1 MRVYESLRSPIL
13 SDRTG
18 ETAIQGGVKSV
29 DFSNTSSVIRTPVNI
44 SIKIDTNR
52 RNHDE
57 DSDIVKINNDDAISQ
72 GSSSHISRHSSPHSV
87 STNNKTLHQYLAS
100 MSPSPSR
107 LKLKT
112 QSSVTSTM
120 LAASITSKKTTPSCS
135 NVLTP
140 RTPIVQTIDQ
150 ALKDA

>member
-1 MRVYESLRSPIL
+1 MRVYESLRTPVL
-13 SDRTG
+13 SERA
-18 ETAIQGGVKSV
+18 ELAALSGVKSAE
-29 DFSNTSSVIRTPVNI
+29 FNNSSSVVRNPINI
-44 SIKIDTNR
+44 SIKIESSQK
-52 RNHDE
+52 NHEDE
-57 DSDIVKINNDDAISQ
+57 SDIVKINNDDGISQ

-120 LAASITSKKTTPSCS
+120 IAGSSTSKKTTPVSS
-135 NVLTP
+135 NILTP

>member
-1 MRVYESLRSPIL
+1 MRVYESLRNPIL
-13 SDRTG
+13 SDRAEVTVISG
-18 ETAIQGGVKSV
+18 IKSLE
-29 DFSNTSSVIRTPVNI
+29 FNNNSSIVRNPINI
-44 SIKIDTNR
+44 SIKIDTNQK
-52 RNHDE
+52 NHDDE
-57 DSDIVKINNDDAISQ
+57 SDVVKINNEDAISQ
-72 GSSSHISRHSSPHSV
+72 GSSSHISRHSSPQSV

-120 LAASITSKKTTPSCS
+120 VAGSSTSKKTTPASS
-135 NVLTP
+135 NILTP